1 MIADHLRTQFRNHG
15 HLIKGITL
23 TTTSAV
29 GSFINIIVIYAST
42 KNSKLRTPTN
52 CCILSLVV
60 SDFLMAFLATPM
72 AAVSSF
78 YRRWVFGHTGCLY
91 YAFLTSLMAYI
102 SIAMLTMISIT
113 RYILTVKTHLKHL
126 ITVSTMIRVVIFG
139 TIWSLIWALAPL
151 MGWNSYGLEA
161 AYTSCSVEWNEQD
174 VNHAS
179 FSLTIM
185 TFQFVLPLCIMI
197 FCYSAIF
204 DKVSYFL
211 YYLLILYN

>member
-1 MIADHLRTQFRNHG
+1 MNNETNNSMIADHLRTQFSNNG
-15 HLIKGITL
+15 HLTMGIIL
-23 TTTSAV
+23 TTTCAF
-29 GSFINIIVIYAST
+29 GSSINIIVIYALT
-42 KNSKLRTPTN
+42 RNSKLRTPTN

-126 ITVSTMIRVVIFG
+126 ITCSFYDDQSG
-139 TIWSLIWALAPL
+139 YF
-151 MGWNSYGLEA
+151 WNNMVFNLGFSAIDGLELLWFRG
-161 AYTSCSVEWNEQD
+161 C
-174 VNHAS
+174 
-179 FSLTIM
+179 L
-185 TFQFVLPLCIMI
+185 
-197 FCYSAIF
+197 
-204 DKVSYFL
+204 
-211 YYLLILYN
+211 YLLFSRVERTGC